1 MDDIIILMLA
11 DLNILFVL
19 VQELKTVAILF
30 QLKVD
35 IPVRA
40 GKKCLKIWI
49 FVEELK
55 MLTTL

>member
-1 MDDIIILMLA
+1 MDDIRIILMLA

-19 VQELKTVAILF
+19 VQELKTVALLF

-40 GKKCLKIWI
+40 GKKCLKI
-49 FVEELK
+49 
-55 MLTTL
+55 